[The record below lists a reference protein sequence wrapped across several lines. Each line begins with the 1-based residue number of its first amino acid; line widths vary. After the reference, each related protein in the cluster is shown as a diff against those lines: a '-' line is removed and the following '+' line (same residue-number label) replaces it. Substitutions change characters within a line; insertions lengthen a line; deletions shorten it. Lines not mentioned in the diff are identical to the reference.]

1 MPGLLAA
8 AHKRGLILIGP
19 TRFFPFRRTPHHG
32 YAPLC
37 KPGWTSTHPRLAR
50 SRLPRY
56 YPYLRGN
63 RLGGQSQSSR
73 PVRGGA
79 CFGHYALARKCRPV
93 SLLRSLWRLSHVALI
108 SARAQQNQSYA
119 DSAPHNQMRHIICAF
134 RRLALI
140 WASVAAWGLSAFFHI
155 GVGGRGAR
163 SHLDVTETGQSLF
176 GVGCEWRGPGH
187 FGPNMRNR
195 KSTISGRSS
204 GVTAAPQRVILST
217 SRSHCVRVRCCPAI
231 MSWPWQPTH
240 VCFTLSGNG
249 GISAAAGC
257 GGNPGGPPP
266 TSTRTAGTTFHR

>member
-1 MPGLLAA
+1 RSG
-8 AHKRGLILIGP
+8 HQ
-19 TRFFPFRRTPHHG
+19 H
-32 YAPLC
+32 Y
-37 KPGWTSTHPRLAR
+37 PRLAR

-140 WASVAAWGLSAFFHI
+140 WASVATWGLSAFFHI

-163 SHLDVTETGQSLF
+163 SLRTEHAEQEIDDFRPVVRRDRGAPARHLVHFALPLRAGEVLPRDHVLAVAAHACLLHLIRERWDIGGGRL
-176 GVGCEWRGPGH
+176 WRQ
-187 FGPNMRNR
+187 
-195 KSTISGRSS
+195 SGR
-204 GVTAAPQRVILST
+204 AA
-217 SRSHCVRVRCCPAI
+217 SH
-231 MSWPWQPTH
+231 
-240 VCFTLSGNG
+240 
-249 GISAAAGC
+249 
-257 GGNPGGPPP
+257 
-266 TSTRTAGTTFHR
+266 

>member
-140 WASVAAWGLSAFFHI
+140 WASVAVWGLSVFFI
-155 GVGGRGAR
+155 LVLAGA
-163 SHLDVTETGQSLF
+163 
-176 GVGCEWRGPGH
+176 GPGLTL
-187 FGPNMRNR
+187 MLR
-195 KSTISGRSS
+195 KQGK
-204 GVTAAPQRVILST
+204 
-217 SRSHCVRVRCCPAI
+217 
-231 MSWPWQPTH
+231 
-240 VCFTLSGNG
+240 VCLAWAVNG
-249 GISAAAGC
+249 GGPVTSDRTCGTGNRRFPAGR
-257 GGNPGGPPP
+257 P
-266 TSTRTAGTTFHR
+266 A